1 MENVFNTGLFEM
13 IEKKFITQ
21 KGFLCTS
28 FDKNIALKYAFR
40 SSQVNSNQYPVL
52 I

>member
-1 MENVFNTGLFEM
+1 M

-28 FDKNIALKYAFR
+28 FDKIIALGFAVGTWQED
-40 SSQVNSNQYPVL
+40 S
-52 I
+52 